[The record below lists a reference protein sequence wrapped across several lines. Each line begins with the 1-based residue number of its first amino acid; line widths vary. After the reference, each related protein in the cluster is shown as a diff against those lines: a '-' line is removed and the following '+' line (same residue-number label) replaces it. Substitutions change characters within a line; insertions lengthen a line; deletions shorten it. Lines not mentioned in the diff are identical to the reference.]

1 MKSID
6 IKSVI
11 IGVLGTILVFV
22 SIGAKSQ
29 YEHLSDIVCNSI
41 TVLDN
46 GTGGYIKISN
56 SDGKQTSY
64 LGTAENGDGFLST
77 SNSDG
82 KQTSYLGTAENGD
95 GFLTTFNSDGKK
107 TTFLGTAK
115 EGGFGF
121 LTTFNDG
128 KETTFLGTSKGGSGI
143 LETFNKHGVMVGYFG
158 SN

>member
-64 LGTAENGDGFLST
+64 LGTAENGDGFL
-77 SNSDG
+77 
-82 KQTSYLGTAENGD
+82 
-95 GFLTTFNSDGKK
+95 TTFNSDGKK

-128 KETTFLGTSKGGSGI
+128 KETTFLGTSEGGSGI
-143 LETFNKHGVMVGYFG
+143 LETFNKYGVMVGYFG

>member
-1 MKSID
+1 MKIID

-41 TVLDN
+41 TVLDD
-46 GTGGYIKISN
+46 GTGGYIKI
-56 SDGKQTSY
+56 
-64 LGTAENGDGFLST
+64 

-128 KETTFLGTSKGGSGI
+128 KQTTYLGTSEGGSGI

>member
-1 MKSID
+1 MKIID

-95 GFLTTFNSDGKK
+95 GFLTTFSSDGKK

-128 KETTFLGTSKGGSGI
+128 KETTFLGTSEGGSGI

>member
-1 MKSID
+1 MKIID

-64 LGTAENGDGFLST
+64 LGTAENGDGFL
-77 SNSDG
+77 
-82 KQTSYLGTAENGD
+82 
-95 GFLTTFNSDGKK
+95 TTFNSDGKK
-107 TTFLGTAK
+107 TTFLGTA
-115 EGGFGF
+115 ENGGFGF

-128 KETTFLGTSKGGSGI
+128 KETTFLGTSEGGSGI
-143 LETFNKHGVMVGYFG
+143 LKTFNKHGVMVGYFG

>member
-1 MKSID
+1 MKIID

-11 IGVLGTILVFV
+11 IGVLGTILVFI

-64 LGTAENGDGFLST
+64 LGTAENGDGFL
-77 SNSDG
+77 
-82 KQTSYLGTAENGD
+82 
-95 GFLTTFNSDGKK
+95 TTFNSDGKK

-121 LTTFNDG
+121 LTTFNEG
-128 KETTFLGTSKGGSGI
+128 KETTFLGTSEGGSGI
-143 LETFNKHGVMVGYFG
+143 LETFNKHGVMVGYFS

>member
-1 MKSID
+1 MKNIE

-64 LGTAENGDGFLST
+64 LGTGENGDGFLST
-77 SNSDG
+77 S
-82 KQTSYLGTAENGD
+82 
-95 GFLTTFNSDGKK
+95 NSDGKK

-115 EGGFGF
+115 EGGVGF

-128 KETTFLGTSKGGSGI
+128 KETTFLGTSEGGSGI

>member
-6 IKSVI
+6 IKSII

-41 TVLDN
+41 TVLDD
-46 GTGGYIKISN
+46 GTGGYIKI
-56 SDGKQTSY
+56 
-64 LGTAENGDGFLST
+64 

-115 EGGFGF
+115 ECGFGF

-128 KETTFLGTSKGGSGI
+128 KETTYLGTSEGGSGI

>member
-1 MKSID
+1 MKSIN

-11 IGVLGTILVFV
+11 IGVLGTILVFI

-64 LGTAENGDGFLST
+64 LGTAENGDGFL
-77 SNSDG
+77 
-82 KQTSYLGTAENGD
+82 
-95 GFLTTFNSDGKK
+95 TTFNSDGKK

-128 KETTFLGTSKGGSGI
+128 KKTTFLGTAKEGGFGFLTTFNDGKETTYLGTSEGGSGI
-143 LETFNKHGVMVGYFG
+143 LETFNKHGVMVGYFS

>member
-1 MKSID
+1 MKSIV

-41 TVLDN
+41 TVLDD

-64 LGTAENGDGFLST
+64 LGTAENGDGFL
-77 SNSDG
+77 
-82 KQTSYLGTAENGD
+82 
-95 GFLTTFNSDGKK
+95 TTFNSDGTK

-128 KETTFLGTSKGGSGI
+128 KQTTYLGTSEGGSGI

>member
-41 TVLDN
+41 TVLDD

-77 SNSDG
+77 
-82 KQTSYLGTAENGD
+82 
-95 GFLTTFNSDGKK
+95 FNSDGKK

-115 EGGFGF
+115 DGGFGF
-121 LTTFNDG
+121 HTTIKDG
-128 KETTFLGTSKGGSGI
+128 KETTYLGTSEGGSGI

>member
-64 LGTAENGDGFLST
+64 LGTS
-77 SNSDG
+77 
-82 KQTSYLGTAENGD
+82 ENGD

-128 KETTFLGTSKGGSGI
+128 KETTFLGTSEGGSGI

>member
-41 TVLDN
+41 TVLDD

-64 LGTAENGDGFLST
+64 LGTAENGDGFLS
-77 SNSDG
+77 
-82 KQTSYLGTAENGD
+82 
-95 GFLTTFNSDGKK
+95 TFNSDGKK

-128 KETTFLGTSKGGSGI
+128 KETTYLGTSEGGSGI

>member
-6 IKSVI
+6 MKSVI

-64 LGTAENGDGFLST
+64 LGTAENGDGFL
-77 SNSDG
+77 
-82 KQTSYLGTAENGD
+82 
-95 GFLTTFNSDGKK
+95 TTFNSDGKK

-128 KETTFLGTSKGGSGI
+128 KETTFLGTSEGGSGI

>member
-6 IKSVI
+6 IKSII

-64 LGTAENGDGFLST
+64 LGTAENGDGFL
-77 SNSDG
+77 
-82 KQTSYLGTAENGD
+82 
-95 GFLTTFNSDGKK
+95 TTFNSDGKK

-121 LTTFNDG
+121 LTTFNEG
-128 KETTFLGTSKGGSGI
+128 KETTFLGTSEGGSGI

>member
-1 MKSID
+1 MKNID

-64 LGTAENGDGFLST
+64 LGTAENGDGFL
-77 SNSDG
+77 
-82 KQTSYLGTAENGD
+82 
-95 GFLTTFNSDGKK
+95 TTFNSDGKK

-128 KETTFLGTSKGGSGI
+128 KETTFLGTSEGGSGI

>member
-64 LGTAENGDGFLST
+64 LGTAENGDGFL
-77 SNSDG
+77 
-82 KQTSYLGTAENGD
+82 
-95 GFLTTFNSDGKK
+95 TTFNSDGKK

-121 LTTFNDG
+121 LTTFNEG
-128 KETTFLGTSKGGSGI
+128 KETTFLGTSEGGSGI

>member
-11 IGVLGTILVFV
+11 IGVLVTILVFV
-22 SIGAKSQ
+22 SIGAKTK

-46 GTGGYIKISN
+46 GTGGYIKI
-56 SDGKQTSY
+56 
-64 LGTAENGDGFLST
+64 

-128 KETTFLGTSKGGSGI
+128 KQTTYLGTSEGGSGI

>member
-6 IKSVI
+6 IKSII

-64 LGTAENGDGFLST
+64 LGTAENGDGFL
-77 SNSDG
+77 
-82 KQTSYLGTAENGD
+82 
-95 GFLTTFNSDGKK
+95 TTFNSDGKK

-128 KETTFLGTSKGGSGI
+128 KETTFLGTSEGGSGI

>member
-1 MKSID
+1 MKNID

-41 TVLDN
+41 TVLDD

-64 LGTAENGDGFLST
+64 LGTAENGDGFLS
-77 SNSDG
+77 
-82 KQTSYLGTAENGD
+82 
-95 GFLTTFNSDGKK
+95 TFNSDGKK

-128 KETTFLGTSKGGSGI
+128 KETTYLGTSEGGSGI
-143 LETFNKHGVMVGYFG
+143 LETFNKHGVMVGYFS

>member
-1 MKSID
+1 MKIID

-64 LGTAENGDGFLST
+64 LGTAENGDGFL
-77 SNSDG
+77 
-82 KQTSYLGTAENGD
+82 
-95 GFLTTFNSDGKK
+95 TTFNSDGKK

-128 KETTFLGTSKGGSGI
+128 KETTYLGTSEGGSGI

>member
-41 TVLDN
+41 TVLDD
-46 GTGGYIKISN
+46 GTGGYIKI
-56 SDGKQTSY
+56 
-64 LGTAENGDGFLST
+64 

-128 KETTFLGTSKGGSGI
+128 KETTYLGTSEGGSGI

>member
-1 MKSID
+1 MKTID

-41 TVLDN
+41 TVLDD
-46 GTGGYIKISN
+46 GTGGYIKI
-56 SDGKQTSY
+56 
-64 LGTAENGDGFLST
+64 

-121 LTTFNDG
+121 LTTFNEG
-128 KETTFLGTSKGGSGI
+128 KETTFLGTSEGGSGI

>member
-64 LGTAENGDGFLST
+64 LGTG
-77 SNSDG
+77 
-82 KQTSYLGTAENGD
+82 ENGD

-128 KETTFLGTSKGGSGI
+128 KETTFLGTSEGGSGI

>member
-22 SIGAKSQ
+22 SIGAKRQ

-41 TVLDN
+41 TVLDD
-46 GTGGYIKISN
+46 GTGGYIKI
-56 SDGKQTSY
+56 
-64 LGTAENGDGFLST
+64 

-128 KETTFLGTSKGGSGI
+128 KETTYLGTSEGGSGI

>member
-1 MKSID
+1 MKNID

-64 LGTAENGDGFLST
+64 LGTAENGDGFL
-77 SNSDG
+77 
-82 KQTSYLGTAENGD
+82 
-95 GFLTTFNSDGKK
+95 TTFNSDGKK

-128 KETTFLGTSKGGSGI
+128 KETTFLGTSEGGSGI
-143 LETFNKHGVMVGYFG
+143 LETFNKYGVMVGYFG

>member
-77 SNSDG
+77 FNSDG
-82 KQTSYLGTAENGD
+82 KQTSY
-95 GFLTTFNSDGKK
+95 
-107 TTFLGTAK
+107 LGTAK

-128 KETTFLGTSKGGSGI
+128 IETSFLGTSEGGSGI

>member
-56 SDGKQTSY
+56 SGGKQTSY

-95 GFLTTFNSDGKK
+95 CSSHFYFYRNRSIRNWRREEFGK
-107 TTFLGTAK
+107 
-115 EGGFGF
+115 
-121 LTTFNDG
+121 N
-128 KETTFLGTSKGGSGI
+128 GS
-143 LETFNKHGVMVGYFG
+143 
-158 SN
+158 

>member
-1 MKSID
+1 MKCID
-6 IKSVI
+6 IKSII

-41 TVLDN
+41 TVLDD

-77 SNSDG
+77 
-82 KQTSYLGTAENGD
+82 
-95 GFLTTFNSDGKK
+95 FNSDGKK

-115 EGGFGF
+115 AGGFGF

-128 KETTFLGTSKGGSGI
+128 KETTYLGTSEGGSGI

>member
-1 MKSID
+1 MKTID

-64 LGTAENGDGFLST
+64 LGTAENGDGFL
-77 SNSDG
+77 
-82 KQTSYLGTAENGD
+82 
-95 GFLTTFNSDGKK
+95 TTFNSDGKK

-121 LTTFNDG
+121 LTTFNEG
-128 KETTFLGTSKGGSGI
+128 KETTFLGTSEGGSGI

>member
-6 IKSVI
+6 IKSII

-41 TVLDN
+41 TVLDD
-46 GTGGYIKISN
+46 GTGGYIKI
-56 SDGKQTSY
+56 
-64 LGTAENGDGFLST
+64 

-128 KETTFLGTSKGGSGI
+128 KQTTFLGTSEGGSGI

>member
-1 MKSID
+1 MKNID

-64 LGTAENGDGFLST
+64 LGTAENGDGFLTT

-143 LETFNKHGVMVGYFG
+143 LETFNKYGVMVGYFG

>member
-6 IKSVI
+6 IKSII

-77 SNSDG
+77 
-82 KQTSYLGTAENGD
+82 
-95 GFLTTFNSDGKK
+95 FNSDGKK

-121 LTTFNDG
+121 LTTFNEG
-128 KETTFLGTSKGGSGI
+128 KETTFLGTSEGGSGI

>member
-1 MKSID
+1 M
-6 IKSVI
+6 
-11 IGVLGTILVFV
+11 VFV

-41 TVLDN
+41 TVLDD
-46 GTGGYIKISN
+46 GTGGYIKI
-56 SDGKQTSY
+56 
-64 LGTAENGDGFLST
+64 

-128 KETTFLGTSKGGSGI
+128 KETTYLGTSEGGSGI

>member
-1 MKSID
+1 MKIID

-41 TVLDN
+41 TVLDD
-46 GTGGYIKISN
+46 GTGGYIKI
-56 SDGKQTSY
+56 
-64 LGTAENGDGFLST
+64 

-121 LTTFNDG
+121 LTTFNEG
-128 KETTFLGTSKGGSGI
+128 KETTFLGTSEGGSGI

>member
-1 MKSID
+1 MKIID

-64 LGTAENGDGFLST
+64 LGTAENGDGFL
-77 SNSDG
+77 
-82 KQTSYLGTAENGD
+82 
-95 GFLTTFNSDGKK
+95 TTFNSDGKK

-121 LTTFNDG
+121 LTTFNEG
-128 KETTFLGTSKGGSGI
+128 KETTFLGTSEGGSGI
-143 LETFNKHGVMVGYFG
+143 LETFNKHGVMVGYFS

>member
-64 LGTAENGDGFLST
+64 LGTAENGDGFL
-77 SNSDG
+77 
-82 KQTSYLGTAENGD
+82 
-95 GFLTTFNSDGKK
+95 TTFNSDGKK

-128 KETTFLGTSKGGSGI
+128 KQTTFLGTSEGGSGI

>member
-1 MKSID
+1 MELVDISKSPTLM
-6 IKSVI
+6 VNRHP
-11 IGVLGTILVFV
+11 ILELL
-22 SIGAKSQ
+22 K
-29 YEHLSDIVCNSI
+29 
-41 TVLDN
+41 
-46 GTGGYIKISN
+46 
-56 SDGKQTSY
+56 
-64 LGTAENGDGFLST
+64 
-77 SNSDG
+77 

-128 KETTFLGTSKGGSGI
+128 KQTTFLGTSEGGSGI

>member
-41 TVLDN
+41 TVLDD
-46 GTGGYIKISN
+46 GTGGYIKI
-56 SDGKQTSY
+56 
-64 LGTAENGDGFLST
+64 

-128 KETTFLGTSKGGSGI
+128 NQTTYLGTSEGGSGI

>member
-41 TVLDN
+41 TVLDD

-64 LGTAENGDGFLST
+64 LGTAENGDGFLS
-77 SNSDG
+77 
-82 KQTSYLGTAENGD
+82 
-95 GFLTTFNSDGKK
+95 TFNSDGKK

-128 KETTFLGTSKGGSGI
+128 KETTFLGTSEGGSGI